1 MDFIRKKD
9 VIMAFKVTATICF
22 GRYSGLVSYGLGD
35 EPHPAKTTDKT
46 RGFLPITAIFGS
58 ACSMSIV
65 FLCKKKHRPR
75 ESFWF
80 IIGMIPLGMAL
91 TQPAIGYALRNVSE
105 GEWYKFKRIRSLIA
119 LGVFAICAFNIGYD

>member
-1 MDFIRKKD
+1 MDYIRKKD
-9 VIMAFKVTATICF
+9 AIMALKITATICF

-35 EPHPAKTTDKT
+35 EQHPAKTKDKT
-46 RGFLPITAIFGS
+46 RGFLPITAILGS

-75 ESFWF
+75 ESSWF
-80 IIGMIPLGMAL
+80 IIGLIPLAMAIS
-91 TQPAIGYALRNVSE
+91 QPATGYALRNVSE

-119 LGVFAICAFNIGYD
+119 LGVFAVCTASIGYD

>member
-9 VIMAFKVTATICF
+9 AIMALKITATICY

-35 EPHPAKTTDKT
+35 EQHPAKTTDKT

-80 IIGMIPLGMAL
+80 IIGLIPLAMTI
-91 TQPAIGYALRNVSE
+91 TQPAMRYALRDVSE
-105 GEWYKFKRIRSLIA
+105 GDWYKFKTIRSLIA
-119 LGVFAICAFNIGYD
+119 FGVFAICTANIGYD